1 MERNNNIFVSQCRG
15 ENGVIPIAMKVV
27 RGDLESGELCVARG
41 FHQQVGARAD
51 YGISYAGTF
60 LKKRHNAAATSTI
73 GLYGLA
79 INSKD
84 RATSIG
90 ADRKPLFEEV
100 SMLKV
105 RRAEQRGQ
113 TLWKWLDSRHTFSF
127 GEYYDPQHSGF
138 RSLRVINND
147 RVKPAEGFGTH
158 SHRDME
164 IISYVLE
171 GSLEHKDSM
180 GTGSVIVPGEIQ
192 MMRAGTGI
200 SHSEYNHSRSEPVH
214 FLQIWIEPDSR
225 GLAPAYFQQAVDR
238 KAAQSHFALLASKSG
253 REHSVQIHQD
263 VELWLGLVDS
273 DQPRKL
279 SLSAGRSAWVHI
291 ARGRAA
297 VNGVNLTEGDGL
309 AASDERELR
318 FSGRDAE
325 ILVFD
330 LA

>member
-1 MERNNNIFVSQCRG
+1 MLKTR
-15 ENGVIPIAMKVV
+15 
-27 RGDLESGELCVARG
+27 
-41 FHQQVGARAD
+41 RAD
-51 YGISYAGTF
+51 
-60 LKKRHNAAATSTI
+60 
-73 GLYGLA
+73 
-79 INSKD
+79 
-84 RATSIG
+84 
-90 ADRKPLFEEV
+90 E
-100 SMLKV
+100 
-105 RRAEQRGQ
+105 RGR

-127 GEYYDPQHSGF
+127 GEYYDPKHAGF
-138 RSLRVINND
+138 RSLRVLNDD

-214 FLQIWIEPDSR
+214 FLQIWIEPDSS
-225 GLAPAYFQQAVDR
+225 GLAPAYFQQAIDR
-238 KAAQSHFALLASKSG
+238 KAAQSHLALLASKSG

-273 DQPRKL
+273 DQLRTLPL
-279 SLSAGRSAWVHI
+279 AAGRSAWVQI

-297 VNGVNLTEGDGL
+297 VNGINLTEGEGL
-309 AASDERELR
+309 AASDEAELSI
-318 FSGRDAE
+318 SGKDAE

>member
-1 MERNNNIFVSQCRG
+1 MLKTR
-15 ENGVIPIAMKVV
+15 
-27 RGDLESGELCVARG
+27 
-41 FHQQVGARAD
+41 RAD
-51 YGISYAGTF
+51 
-60 LKKRHNAAATSTI
+60 
-73 GLYGLA
+73 
-79 INSKD
+79 
-84 RATSIG
+84 
-90 ADRKPLFEEV
+90 E
-100 SMLKV
+100 
-105 RRAEQRGQ
+105 RGR

-127 GEYYDPQHSGF
+127 GEYYDPKHAGF
-138 RSLRVINND
+138 RSLRVLNDD

-214 FLQIWIEPDSR
+214 FLQIWIEPDSS
-225 GLAPAYFQQAVDR
+225 GLAPAYFQQAIDR
-238 KAAQSHFALLASKSG
+238 KAAHSHLALLASKSG

-273 DQPRKL
+273 DQLRTLPL
-279 SLSAGRSAWVHI
+279 AAGRSAWVQI

-297 VNGVNLTEGDGL
+297 VNGINLTEGDGL
-309 AASDERELR
+309 AASNEAELSI
-318 FSGRDAE
+318 SGKDAE